1 MDRLKDKVAIITGS
15 GSGMGAS
22 AAKLF
27 SKEGAQVV
35 IVDLNADAG
44 QAVAD
49 DINKDGGDAI
59 FVQVDTGKEAD
70 LKRMADES
78 IKAFGR
84 VDAYWHN
91 AGIAGAGAIQET
103 SEEEYDLQLATH
115 LKGGFF
121 GFKHLMPH
129 MVKNGGG
136 SVLFTSSVSGLKP
149 SPASPSYSI
158 AKSGLNILAQCIAL
172 GHGKDNIRANT
183 ICPGPV
189 ETPLWP
195 SFMNRNP
202 DIVSPEELTQKFIER
217 VPLGRLIQ
225 PDEIADAA
233 LFLCSDDAKMISG
246 ALLPVDGGLAI
257 A

>member
-22 AAKLF
+22 AAKMF
-27 SKEGAQVV
+27 AKEGAQVV
-35 IVDLNADAG
+35 VADLNADAG
-44 QAVAD
+44 QAVSD
-49 DINKDGGDAI
+49 EINKDGGDAI
-59 FVQVDTGKEAD
+59 FVQVDTGKDAD
-70 LKRMADES
+70 LKRMADET

-84 VDAYWHN
+84 VDAFWHN

-103 SEEEYDLQLATH
+103 SEDEFDLQMAIH
-115 LKGGFF
+115 VKGGFF

-129 MVKNGGG
+129 MIKNGGG

-195 SFMNRNP
+195 SFINRNP
-202 DIVSPEELTQKFIER
+202 EIIAPAELETKFIDR

-225 PDEIADAA
+225 PSEIADAA

-246 ALLPVDGGLAI
+246 VLLPVDGGLVI